1 MILTLLPFS
10 FFLTNFFFVLM
21 DSKLEY
27 GFEKLHE
34 KYLSPFTRSCSFD
47 IHPTE
52 VSAKVAQAG

>member
-1 MILTLLPFS
+1 
-10 FFLTNFFFVLM
+10 M

-34 KYLSPFTRSCSFD
+34 KYLSPFMRSCSFD